1 MDSDNDSDME
11 SSNTSVQPKK
21 QDPFTLKSS
30 NAPSKSN
37 SADWPLL
44 LKVCIVIFCVLHSVY
59 YLLCFP
65 LIATIFTLYKV

>member
-1 MDSDNDSDME
+1 MNSDDDNDSDME

-21 QDPFTLKSS
+21 QEPFTLKSS

-44 LKVCIVIFCVLHSVY
+44 LKVCIIIHLIF
-59 YLLCFP
+59 
-65 LIATIFTLYKV
+65 A